1 MSIQSILIVDDNPA
15 NIPHVV
21 DYLEFHGF
29 VTHVAADGREGIAKA
44 RQLRPDV
51 TLMDVQ
57 MPGISGIDAMRLLA
71 GDPETKDL
79 KVIALTALATPEDRL
94 TCLEAGASEYLAKP
108 FKLKELV
115 AMIRGLLEA

>member
-1 MSIQSILIVDDNPA
+1 MNKKIVLIVDDTPA

-29 VTHVAADGREGIAKA
+29 VTHVASDGEGGVEKA

-51 TLMDVQ
+51 ILMDVQ
-57 MPGISGIDAMRLLA
+57 MPGMSGMEATRLLSA
-71 GDPETKDL
+71 DPETTGL
-79 KVIALTALATPEDRL
+79 KIIALTALATHEDRL
-94 TCLEAGASEYLAKP
+94 ACLEAGATEYLAKP

-115 AMIRGLLEA
+115 ALIRTLVED

>member
-1 MSIQSILIVDDNPA
+1 MSTQTILIVDDNPA

-29 VTHVAADGREGIAKA
+29 QTHVASNGEEGVAKA

-57 MPGISGIDAMRLLA
+57 MPGISGVDAMRLLTD
-71 GDPETKDL
+71 DPETRDL
-79 KVIALTALATPEDRL
+79 KIIALTALATPEDRL
-94 TCLEAGASEYLAKP
+94 TCLEAGASDYLAKP

>member
-1 MSIQSILIVDDNPA
+1 MSTHTILIVDDNPA

-29 VTHVAADGREGIAKA
+29 QTQVACNGEDGIARA
-44 RQLRPDV
+44 RQIRPDV

-57 MPGISGIDAMRLLA
+57 MPGISGVEAMRVLST
-71 GDPETKDL
+71 DPETKGL
-79 KVIALTALATPEDRL
+79 KIIALTALATPEDRL
-94 TCLEAGASEYLAKP
+94 TCLEAGASDYLAKP

-115 AMIRGLLEA
+115 AMIRALIEA

>member
-1 MSIQSILIVDDNPA
+1 MSTQTILIVDDNPA

-29 VTHVAADGREGIAKA
+29 VTHVAVDGREGVAKA

-57 MPGISGIDAMRLLA
+57 MPGISGVDAMRLLA
-71 GDPETKDL
+71 DDPETKDL
-79 KVIALTALATPEDRL
+79 KIIALTALATPEDRL

>member
-79 KVIALTALATPEDRL
+79 KIIALTALATPEDRL